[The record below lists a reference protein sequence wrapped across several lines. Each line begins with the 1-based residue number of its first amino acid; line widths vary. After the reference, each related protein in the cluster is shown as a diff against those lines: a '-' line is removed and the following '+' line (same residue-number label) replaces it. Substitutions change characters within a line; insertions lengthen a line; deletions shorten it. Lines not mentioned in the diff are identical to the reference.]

1 MSEAKFD
8 AVDWTIP
15 GRLPVFPRLWKDPI
29 LQELKRVQRHPNHP
43 WHRAKAASRMLKQ
56 AEALGLKGDVW
67 QQYLF
72 HLLCEGDNLAGRT
85 MERTGLIGDSLTRAL
100 AADLAQLEPFFRL
113 KGSEV
118 FGSPLFDAYEPAK
131 PGQQKLEQK
140 LAQAFTAAATP
151 EAKAACLLQH
161 YKQHGRGMLARFE
174 AFCLDHKGR
183 FQGIGDF
190 PHFAWED
197 LIGCDDQKEKLLQNT
212 RQFMAGR
219 GSNNVLLTGARGTGK
234 STSVKALIPLF
245 SPQGLRLVQIKRDQ
259 LQLLAPAMEQAG
271 QIRSHRFIFFFD
283 DLSFDENEKEY
294 KYLKSAIDGGA
305 SPQPENVL
313 LCATSNRR
321 HLLKE
326 TWADRSDELEAEVFR
341 EDATNESISL
351 SDRFGLIL
359 HFGAPSQKDYLAII
373 DHELRKEGI
382 TLDPE
387 QLRVLGVRWEM
398 GHSGRNGRIAKQ
410 FVQWY
415 LGSHMT

>member
-1 MSEAKFD
+1 MNNEKLS
-8 AVDWTIP
+8 VDWTLF
-15 GRLPVFPRLWKDPI
+15 GRLPVFRKLWKDPI
-29 LQELKRVQRHPNHP
+29 IHELKRVQNHPNHP
-43 WHRAKAASRMLKQ
+43 WHKAKAAGRMLQQ
-56 AEALGLKGDVW
+56 AEALGLSGDLW

-72 HLLCEGDNLAGRT
+72 HILCEGDNLAGRT
-85 MERTGLIGDSLTRAL
+85 IERTGMAGEGLTAAL
-100 AADLAQLEPFFRL
+100 ASDLAQLEPFFRL

-118 FGSPLFDAYEPAK
+118 FGSPLLDAYEPAK
-131 PGQQKLEQK
+131 KGQLDLEHK
-140 LAQAFTAAATP
+140 LAQAFAAAASP
-151 EAKAACLLQH
+151 EARAQGLIRH
-161 YKQHGRGMLARFE
+161 YKRYGRGLLARYE
-174 AFCLDHKGR
+174 AFCLDHKGA
-183 FQGIGDF
+183 FQGIPDF

-219 GSNNVLLTGARGTGK
+219 GCNNVLLTGARGTGK

-245 SPQGLRLVQIKRDQ
+245 SLQGLRLIQIKRDQ
-259 LQLLAPAMEQAG
+259 LHLLAPAMEQAG

-305 SPQPENVL
+305 APQPENVM

-359 HFGAPSQKDYLAII
+359 HFGAPSQKEYLAII
-373 DHELRKEGI
+373 ANELRKEGI

-387 QLRVLGVRWEM
+387 ELRVLGVRWEM

-415 LGSHMT
+415 LGSHGE

>member
-1 MSEAKFD
+1 MSDMKFS
-8 AVDWTIP
+8 VDWTQL
-15 GRLPVFPRLWKDPI
+15 GRLLVFRHLWKDPI
-29 LQELKRVQRHPNHP
+29 IHELKRTQNHPHHP
-43 WHRAKAASRMLKQ
+43 WHLAKAAGRMLKQ
-56 AEALGLKGDVW
+56 AEALGLSGDLW

-72 HLLCEGDNLAGRT
+72 HILCEGDNLAGHT
-85 MERTGLIGDSLTRAL
+85 IERIGQIGESLGKAL
-100 AADLAQLEPFFRL
+100 AADLAQMEPFFRL

-131 PGQQKLEQK
+131 AGRLNLENK
-140 LAQAFTAAATP
+140 LAQSFTAASTA
-151 EAKAACLLQH
+151 EAKAQCLLQH
-161 YKQHGRGMLARFE
+161 YKRYGRGLLARYE
-174 AFCLDHKGR
+174 AFCLDHKGA
-183 FQGIGDF
+183 FQGIPDF

-259 LQLLAPAMEQAG
+259 LQLLAPAMELAG

-294 KYLKSAIDGGA
+294 KYLKSAIDGDA

-359 HFGAPSQKDYLAII
+359 HFGAPSQKEYLAII
-373 DHELRKEGI
+373 ANELRKEGI
-382 TLDPE
+382 ALDPE
-387 QLRVLGVRWEM
+387 ELRVLGVRWEM

-415 LGSHMT
+415 LGSHGE